1 VPTCWT
7 LDESCQFGT
16 DLNPEYEAL
25 FLNSLI
31 TTRCFENSCA
41 VVFANAGGPADVYV
55 GLSQV
60 AVPFKGPV
68 NIIKDSSEG
77 LVLADINLRVLK
89 ESEMNYKIR
98 KDMTGAEW
106 HYKT

>member
-1 VPTCWT
+1 
-7 LDESCQFGT
+7 
-16 DLNPEYEAL
+16 
-25 FLNSLI
+25 
-31 TTRCFENSCA
+31 
-41 VVFANAGGPADVYV
+41 VFANAGGPADVYV